1 MSYFCSSKECSVCR
15 RGEGG
20 QELQM
25 KFKLKKLT
33 NFFFLKKRDFIARE
47 IGAAKQLLAIFYLLF

>member
-1 MSYFCSSKECSVCR
+1 MSYFCSSKEFSVCR

-33 NFFFLKKRDFIARE
+33 NFFFFKKRDFIARE
-47 IGAAKQLLAIFYLLF
+47 IGAAKQLLPIF